1 MKTEQ
6 QTPHWLPCPICK
18 EKTDVKVYED
28 SVLFNFPLYCP
39 HCKQETRID
48 MMQLRMARSGQKSEK

>member
-6 QTPHWLPCPICK
+6 QTPNWLPCPICK

-28 SVLFNFPLYCP
+28 TVLFNFPLHCP

-48 MMQLRMARSGQKSEK
+48 MMQLKMAVSDQRCKE

>member
-6 QTPHWLPCPICK
+6 QTPNWLPCPICK

-28 SVLFNFPLYCP
+28 TVLFNFPLHCP
-39 HCKQETRID
+39 NCKQETALI
-48 MMQLRMARSGQKSEK
+48 